1 MLRITRDL
9 TQARL
14 EGRLTR
20 HEVELLHDVLRSAAD
35 GVAVVDL
42 TSLVFLDEVGA
53 LALTDLRRRG
63 LEIRGG
69 SPFVRQLLEE
79 VAS

>member
-1 MLRITRDL
+1 MLRITRL
-9 TQARL
+9 PHAVRL

-20 HEVELLHDVLRSAAD
+20 GEVDLVREALRSPDPGAA
-35 GVAVVDL
+35 VIDL
-42 TSLVFLDEVGA
+42 TSLSFLDEVGA
-53 LALTDLRRRG
+53 VELADLQRRG
-63 LEIRGG
+63 FEVRGG

>member
-1 MLRITRDL
+1 MLRITRHL
-9 TQARL
+9 EQARL

-20 HEVELLHDVLRSAAD
+20 REVDLVREVFRSPTD
-35 GVAVVDL
+35 VAVVDL
-42 TSLVFLDEVGA
+42 TSLAYVDEVGA
-53 LALTDLRRRG
+53 AALKDLERRG

>member
-1 MLRITRDL
+1 
-9 TQARL
+9 
-14 EGRLTR
+14 
-20 HEVELLHDVLRSAAD
+20 
-35 GVAVVDL
+35 VVDL

-53 LALTDLRRRG
+53 LALIDLRRSG

-79 VAS
+79 ATS